1 MPDPPGPVQDKFEQ
15 LQEQKDSYLQLRN
28 ISGGWYVQR
37 STSVWDKEE
46 KKPKKVTTHLGTI
59 TDDGEFVPKTP
70 QKSIPESD
78 REIFEYANGQ
88 LAYALIEDVHDS
100 LAEFT
105 PYADELV
112 AMAIVQ
118 AIDPK
123 PLRLHAD
130 RWKKLYLSQQHD
142 VRMGRNHLSD
152 VLKQVGTGKGWWHD
166 FFETLHDDEFLLYDL
181 STVFTYSKSI
191 KRAER
196 GYNPE
201 QKHLPQLGTILAFST
216 ETNLPTGVD
225 VFWGSMRDIS
235 TFKEFLALLEPSE
248 MGFIVDRGLF
258 SQELIEQF
266 RERGINYVV
275 PLRKNSSLI
284 DLRWLH
290 WQEPFLYRDRGIRWA
305 RRHTDLGTVYL
316 FDDPLVRG
324 EQEKTLL
331 RRQAKGEIT
340 EAEYEQEKKQ
350 AGIIPL
356 LSDLDEPGDVV
367 YDLYKGRHDV
377 ELAFDAMK
385 NHLDADKTHLQSDE
399 AVRGYFFMTFLALR
413 IYFGVLNRLREED
426 LTDEI
431 SVEEAFYQLS
441 KVERVLGPG
450 EKDSFGKIPKQA
462 RDVTDHFSDHLPRV

>member
-1 MPDPPGPVQDKFEQ
+1 MSEPPEAVQETFDR
-15 LQEQKDSYLQLRN
+15 LQEEKDGYLQLRT

-37 STSVWDKEE
+37 STSIWDKEE
-46 KKPKKVTTHLGTI
+46 KKPKKQTTHLGTI
-59 TDDGEFVPKTP
+59 TEDGEFVPKTP
-70 QKSIPESD
+70 RKSIPETK

-88 LAYALIEDVHDS
+88 LAYDRIEDVHES
-100 LAEFT
+100 LAKFT
-105 PYADELV
+105 PYADELI

-123 PLRLHAD
+123 PIRLHAD
-130 RWKKLYLSQQHD
+130 RWEKLYLSHEHD
-142 VRMGRNHLSD
+142 IRMGRNHLSD
-152 VLKQVGTGKGWWHD
+152 VLKQVGNGKGWWHE
-166 FFETLHDDEFLLYDL
+166 FFETLHADEFLLYDL
-181 STVFTYSKSI
+181 STVFTYSTNI
-191 KRAER
+191 KRAEK

-201 QKHLPQLGTILAFST
+201 KTQLPQLGTILAFST
-216 ETNLPTGVD
+216 EANLPTGVD
-225 VFWGSMRDIS
+225 VFWGSMRDIT
-235 TFKEFLALLEPSE
+235 TFKEFLDLLEPSD

-258 SQELIEQF
+258 SQDLLESF
-266 RERGINYVV
+266 RDRGINYVV
-275 PLRKNSSLI
+275 PLRKNSTLI

-290 WQEPFLYRDRGIRWA
+290 WQDAFIYRDRGIRWA
-305 RRHTDLGTVYL
+305 RRHTEQGTLYL

-324 EQEKTLL
+324 EQEETLL
-331 RRQAKGEIT
+331 RRQAKGTLTAGEY
-340 EAEYEQEKKQ
+340 EAEKEQ

-356 LSDLDEPGDVV
+356 LSDLDESGEVI

-413 IYFGVLNRLREED
+413 IYFGVLNRLREEE

-431 SVEEAFYQLS
+431 SVEEVFFQLS

-450 EKDSFGKIPKQA
+450 EKDSFAKIPKQA
-462 RDVTDHFSDHLPRV
+462 REVADIFSDSLPRV